1 MTEKDQKSTL
11 LWRGIKIMIDYKSNY
26 FESKSGF
33 STAHLDITTENRV
46 PLPFT
51 ESGYRS
57 HFLDASELEQYG
69 TPNDFVKAWLE
80 ETAKSEKWKKQEH
93 QRNQLSLF

>member
-1 MTEKDQKSTL
+1 MTDKDIKSTL
-11 LWRGIKIMIDYKSNY
+11 LWRGIKIVIDYKSNY

-33 STAHLDITTENRV
+33 SIAHLDITTENRV

-57 HFLDASELEQYG
+57 HFLDASELEEYG
-69 TPNDFVKAWLE
+69 TPTDFVKAWLE
-80 ETAKSEKWKKQEH
+80 ETAKSEKWKKQERK
-93 QRNQLSLF
+93 RNQLTLF

>member
-1 MTEKDQKSTL
+1 MTDKDIKSTL
-11 LWRGIKIMIDYKSNY
+11 LWRGIKIEIDYKSNY

-33 STAHLDITTENRV
+33 SIAHLDITTENRV

-57 HFLDASELEQYG
+57 HFLDASELEEYG
-69 TPNDFVKAWLE
+69 TPTDFVKTWLE
-80 ETAKSEKWKKQEH
+80 ETAKSKKWKEQERKQ
-93 QRNQLSLF
+93 NQLSLF